1 MCTTTWAIA
10 PWQQVATYGLAS
22 KYCSFAKQVL
32 ILLTNYYENCLL
44 MAITT
49 MKERQAAMMTMTS
62 SIMMTILYVLTP
74 QHCSTPSDDI
84 FVVTVSLFH

>member
-1 MCTTTWAIA
+1 MNIVTINGKKSV
-10 PWQQVATYGLAS
+10 Q
-22 KYCSFAKQVL
+22 
-32 ILLTNYYENCLL
+32 LTNQCPKK
-44 MAITT
+44 ITT
-49 MKERQAAMMTMTS
+49 VKERKAAMMTMTS